1 MTDLPEILETAVTD
15 AIKKVNSDQRVL
27 DPLDMD
33 EGELYGHVATVTV
46 LRELVK
52 HIDAHR
58 QVSPKQL
65 LWIADQLES
74 HGHDV

>member
-1 MTDLPEILETAVTD
+1 MVPEILELAVTG
-15 AIKKVNSDQRVL
+15 AIKNANRDHVA
-27 DPLDMD
+27 DPLDMN
-33 EGELYGHVATVTV
+33 EGELYGHVATITV

-52 HIDAHR
+52 YIDAHR

-74 HGHDV
+74 HGHNI